1 MNRTYI
7 KDIVPGT
14 PCRIRGFIENIRN
27 KRTMAF
33 LVIRDVTGKLQLT
46 VEKEKMPEIAA
57 IVDQLM
63 LESVVTVTGI
73 VVENEYVKLGGREML
88 PETMEIDSLADAIP
102 IGPDANI
109 DTRLDYRWIDLR
121 TEKNQLIC
129 T

>member
-7 KDIVPGT
+7 KDIIPGT
-14 PCRIRGFIENIRN
+14 PCRVRGFVENIRN

-57 IVDQLM
+57 VVDTLM
-63 LESVVTVTGI
+63 LESVITVTGT

-88 PETMEIDSLADAIP
+88 PETTSLSISNCGSQALSAIWSKP
-102 IGPDANI
+102 VSSINFS
-109 DTRLDYRWIDLR
+109 
-121 TEKNQLIC
+121 LISSFHLA
-129 T
+129 